1 MGYLRTKALI
11 QCLVLLCSLFT
22 IQLLAPPVQA
32 REDVCCEQ
40 NILFLDIP
48 DLANDEFE
56 DGLHPNAKGHKKIFE
71 VVKDFLIQ
79 QKII

>member
-1 MGYLRTKALI
+1 M
-11 QCLVLLCSLFT
+11 
-22 IQLLAPPVQA
+22 
-32 REDVCCEQ
+32 EDVCCEQ